1 MFSVQLNFFPPCPV
15 YWVGDDLNFF
25 KNIQLIFYFLNTTTA
40 RCLVSSTN
48 IFANIQI
55 NGKPADLTRTNGFN
69 LYDSKKWKSLFPHEN
84 PYLTN
89 PAGRSPFNI
98 LGTTTSS
105 RRRRS
110 QHNNSNIN
118 QQNAS
123 GTSQRISSA
132 AMNAANLFSDKT
144 SKFAFEAGEVVSKWE
159 SIQKSSLDYGVPVDA
174 DECIDIA
181 QRIQVSKFKRTKKKS

>member
-1 MFSVQLNFFPPCPV
+1 
-15 YWVGDDLNFF
+15 
-25 KNIQLIFYFLNTTTA
+25 
-40 RCLVSSTN
+40 
-48 IFANIQI
+48 
-55 NGKPADLTRTNGFN
+55 
-69 LYDSKKWKSLFPHEN
+69 
-84 PYLTN
+84 
-89 PAGRSPFNI
+89 
-98 LGTTTSS
+98 LGTTTTTSR

-110 QHNNSNIN
+110 QLNN

-181 QRIQVSKFKRTKKKS
+181 QRIQVLGNLKEQRTKKTKNKNHEQIISFVRDFICLQPFGII